1 MPKLRRLTGK
11 QVIDI
16 LKGFGFAVVR
26 IRGSH
31 HMLQRT
37 VEDKTQTVT
46 VPLHKN
52 NPLAIGTLK
61 SIYRQLLE
69 YVSESEARQAFY
81 GDSAA
86 DDADETQDETEK
98 SDEE

>member
-16 LKGFGFAVVR
+16 LKGFGFTVVR

-61 SIYRQLLE
+61 SIYRQTAI
-69 YVSESEARQAFY
+69 YVNETELKTEFY
-81 GDSAA
+81 ADFVPDD
-86 DDADETQDETEK
+86 DDAHDEADK
-98 SDEE
+98 PDEE